1 MAIFLQ
7 NVVLENTGE
16 FIVLC
21 HHENSR
27 QEQYETIRLIK
38 SMNIYVQG
46 LIVQPGNSNETDE
59 RKRTDKYK
67 PQNKSNVSLNFNSW
81 LDRL

>member
-1 MAIFLQ
+1 
-7 NVVLENTGE
+7 
-16 FIVLC
+16 
-21 HHENSR
+21 
-27 QEQYETIRLIK
+27 
-38 SMNIYVQG
+38 MNIYVQG
-46 LIVQPGNSNETDE
+46 LIVQRENSNETDE